1 MAVCVSPEE
10 VTWNFTG
17 VGKVHSNRDTCYEI
31 LPARFRPALASM
43 LEAVDYAELTSGNY
57 WEFAVELE
65 RLTSFGLTLNDFRW
79 LVRSHYVEHQCE
91 VTLER
96 DDGRAFRP
104 SGDLTFPERTCFILT
119 KSGIDFSRLY
129 CSTLGNGSNHTN
141 HDRDWRYSDRV
152 NERHSFGIGSIGER
166 W

>member
-141 HDRDWRYSDRV
+141 HDREWRYSDRV